1 MTGKQV
7 QSMVAATTL
16 LKQHRLLG
24 VNLGRPFLIPQQFGV
39 ISDASRDINQISNP
53 ELGMNDQVP
62 RLSLAYL
69 HDLT

>member
-7 QSMVAATTL
+7 QSMVAATAL

-39 ISDASRDINQISNP
+39 RSDASRDSNQISNP

-62 RLSLAYL
+62 QLSLAYL
-69 HDLT
+69 YDLT

>member
-7 QSMVAATTL
+7 QSMVTATVL

-39 ISDASRDINQISNP
+39 MNDASRDSYQISNP
-53 ELGMNDQVP
+53 ELVMNDQVP

-69 HDLT
+69 YDLT